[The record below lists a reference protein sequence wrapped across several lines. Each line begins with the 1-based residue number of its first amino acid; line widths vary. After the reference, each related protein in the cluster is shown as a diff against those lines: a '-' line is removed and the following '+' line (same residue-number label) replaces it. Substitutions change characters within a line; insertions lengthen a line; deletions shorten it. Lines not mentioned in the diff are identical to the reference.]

1 MYMTI
6 FYIII
11 FSIIAHKE
19 KRFMLP
25 IVAFVFLVLGYLLVR
40 KTRVWGKKVIK
51 IIIWLSIVGEIG
63 IHLAYYI
70 HHNLW
75 VMTDYMLIKNQSL
88 DSHPHS
94 LYTMKRKDQKFT
106 LADTTLI
113 SSGKNTIQIWYWLL
127 TEKASFAL
135 KCFSKS
141 KITSS
146 GPSM

>member
-6 FYIII
+6 FYVIV

-40 KTRVWGKKVIK
+40 KSRVWSKKLIK
-51 IIIWLSIVGEIG
+51 FIIWLSIIGEIS

-75 VMTDYMLIKNQSL
+75 VMTDYMLAKN
-88 DSHPHS
+88 
-94 LYTMKRKDQKFT
+94 Y
-106 LADTTLI
+106 
-113 SSGKNTIQIWYWLL
+113 
-127 TEKASFAL
+127 
-135 KCFSKS
+135 
-141 KITSS
+141 
-146 GPSM
+146 